1 MSDDSSAESAND
13 LITVMFHPGYRYDVI
28 VHLLGRN
35 GYKIYLRTLKR
46 RLIDL
51 ELKRKEQTEMD
62 ESEIELLIRRE
73 VEGYDKLK
81 PYGFP
86 IHGCIYGY
94 SKRVLWLEAVK
105 SNTDPKVPEKLYL
118 DIVQS
123 LKVVQ
128 GL

>member
-51 ELKRKEQTEMD
+51 ELKRK
-62 ESEIELLIRRE
+62 
-73 VEGYDKLK
+73 LK
-81 PYGFP
+81 NKQKWTNPRLNY
-86 IHGCIYGY
+86 
-94 SKRVLWLEAVK
+94 
-105 SNTDPKVPEKLYL
+105 
-118 DIVQS
+118 
-123 LKVVQ
+123 
-128 GL
+128 

>member
-73 VEGYDKLK
+73 VECAGRLAVTEIS
-81 PYGFP
+81 GV
-86 IHGCIYGY
+86 
-94 SKRVLWLEAVK
+94 SRV
-105 SNTDPKVPEKLYL
+105 
-118 DIVQS
+118 
-123 LKVVQ
+123 
-128 GL
+128 